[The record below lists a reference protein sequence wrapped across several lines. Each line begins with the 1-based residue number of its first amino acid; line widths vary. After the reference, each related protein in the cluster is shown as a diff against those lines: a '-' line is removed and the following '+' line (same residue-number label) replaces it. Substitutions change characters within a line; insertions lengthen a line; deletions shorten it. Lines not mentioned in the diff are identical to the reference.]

1 MVAHPGDG
9 EDGLVSKPLTETKAN
24 DLEPANFHTGLAW
37 MAVNT
42 FATVGIVFTN
52 KAIFSDP
59 SWKRCQ
65 LSFASFHFLITWMT
79 LFVLSR
85 PAFFYF
91 VPRRASLQH
100 LLPLAIAMCLNVIL
114 PNLSLAYSSITFY
127 QVARILLTPTVAVMN
142 YVLHGSKLPWLA
154 IAALIPACLGVGM
167 VS

>member
-1 MVAHPGDG
+1 
-9 EDGLVSKPLTETKAN
+9 
-24 DLEPANFHTGLAW
+24 
-37 MAVNT
+37 
-42 FATVGIVFTN
+42 
-52 KAIFSDP
+52 
-59 SWKRCQ
+59 
-65 LSFASFHFLITWMT
+65 MT